1 MSNQTNTIAE
11 AMRMLGQPQ
20 AASQAGLAGPIG
32 QPGQPGRAAKPV
44 DPKMLAFQAEMQMAR
59 QAMAVA
65 GVEPAPQENSSFGAD
80 MGMFSDMMLM
90 DALSTIQRLTGEG
103 ATQQKA
109 APAPADEAELAK
121 SLTRNPSASGSEG
134 LGALA
139 ARFESG
145 EKGVEAIGFDRTGG
159 TSYGKFQISS
169 RAGTMNRFLDFL
181 AEREP
186 GWASRLRASGPA
198 NTGSTRGRMPA
209 EWVKIAHEDAAKF
222 EKLQH
227 EFIKKDHYQPAR
239 EKILART
246 GVDLDAARPAVRE
259 ALFSTA
265 VQHGAS
271 GAARIFNAAIDKFLK
286 KPEAAQAA
294 LPGVKSFEQA
304 LVSEVYSR
312 RGEQFG
318 GSNAAVRNSVR
329 GRLKQEKDIVLAML
343 DKKGVDRLA

>member
-11 AMRMLGQPQ
+11 ALRMLGQPQ
-20 AASQAGLAGPIG
+20 AAGQTGQIG
-32 QPGQPGRAAKPV
+32 QIGSAGRAGKPV
-44 DPKMLAFQAEMQMAR
+44 DPKALAFQAEMQMAR
-59 QAMAVA
+59 QAMAV
-65 GVEPAPQENSSFGAD
+65 GGEPGTQESSSFGAD

-103 ATQQKA
+103 APQQKA
-109 APAPADEAELAK
+109 APAPAGEAELARA
-121 SLTRNPSASGSEG
+121 LTRNPSAAGSEG

-139 ARFESG
+139 AKFESG

-169 RAGTMNRFLDFL
+169 RAGTMGRFLDFL

-186 GWASRLRASGPA
+186 SWAARLRASGPA
-198 NTGSTRGRMPA
+198 NTGSARGRMPA

-239 EKILART
+239 EKILAQT
-246 GVDLDAARPAVRE
+246 GVDLDAARPALRE

-294 LPGVKSFEQA
+294 APGVKSFEQA

-318 GSNAAVRNSVR
+318 GSTAAVRNSVR
-329 GRLKQEKDIVLAML
+329 GRLRQEKDMVLAML
-343 DKKGVDRLA
+343 DKKGIDRLA

>member
-1 MSNQTNTIAE
+1 MSNQSNTIADTL
-11 AMRMLGQPQ
+11 RMMGQPQ
-20 AASQAGLAGPIG
+20 PAVQTGPLGQAGSA
-32 QPGQPGRAAKPV
+32 GRALTAKAV
-44 DPKMLAFQAEMQMAR
+44 DPKALAFQAQMQMAR
-59 QAMAVA
+59 QAIAVA
-65 GVEPAPQENSSFGAD
+65 GGESGTQETGS
-80 MGMFSDMMLM
+80 MGMDANMFSDIMMM

-103 ATQQKA
+103 LPQQKG
-109 APAPADEAELAK
+109 APAPVSAADLEK
-121 SLTRNPSASGSEG
+121 TLTRNPSAAGSEG

-145 EKGVEAIGFDRTGG
+145 EKGAEAIGFDRTGG
-159 TSYGKFQISS
+159 TSYGKYQISS

-209 EWVKIAHEDAAKF
+209 EWVKIAQEDPARF
-222 EKLQH
+222 EKIQH

-239 EKILART
+239 EKILAQT
-246 GVDLDAARPAVRE
+246 GVDLDAARPALRE

-265 VQHGAS
+265 VQHGAG

-318 GSNAAVRNSVR
+318 GSTPAVRSSVR
-329 GRLKQEKDIVLAML
+329 GRLKQEKDMVLAML
-343 DKKGVDRLA
+343 DKSGIDRLA